1 MPVMHRLRGKLMN
14 QFLLLGLVAIL
25 IAGCSSVNIN
35 DSSQGL
41 IGEWHIEYIAGRPV
55 IDYSPATITF
65 TEDLKLAGNASCNR
79 YFGSYTLNN
88 DKLKIG
94 SPMGSTMM
102 MCAEALMDQEGRMMK
117 ALEAVET
124 MRLENGLLILVDSS
138 QKEMIRA
145 SRVEKASGP

>member
-1 MPVMHRLRGKLMN
+1 MNRL
-14 QFLLLGLVAIL
+14 LLLGLLAIL
-25 IAGCSSVNIN
+25 MAGCSSMKLN
-35 DSSQGL
+35 DSSREL
-41 IGEWHIEYIAGRPV
+41 MGEWRIEYIAGRPV

-124 MRLENGLLILVDSS
+124 MRLENGLLILIDSS
-138 QKEMIRA
+138 QEEIIRA
-145 SRVEKASGP
+145 SRVEKNSGS